1 MDLPAKA
8 TLETVPGLL
17 DTLKAALATGSGPV
31 RIDASA
37 LQAFDTSAIA
47 MLLHA
52 QRLAAQA
59 GRTIELIGTPEK
71 LKLLAELY
79 GVEELLP
86 QAGPVRPERRPP

>member
-31 RIDASA
+31 RIDAGA

-47 MLLHA
+47 LLLHA
-52 QRLAAQA
+52 QRLAAAA
-59 GRTIELIGTPEK
+59 GRSVELIGAPDK
-71 LKLLAELY
+71 LVQLAELY
-79 GVEELLP
+79 GVGGLLP
-86 QAGPVRPERRPP
+86 RR